1 MLEKNLRHRE
11 LTRYDSKLSS
21 YTLSNGRESKVIRLH
36 QWLHTHTQ
44 TACQVIMTMNKNM
57 ELELALMAIK
67 LSCPIL
73 HDFLGPNTQI

>member
-11 LTRYDSKLSS
+11 LARYDSKLSS
-21 YTLSNGRESKVIRLH
+21 YTLSNGREIKVIKSSSH
-36 QWLHTHTQ
+36 ETT
-44 TACQVIMTMNKNM
+44 CQVIITMNNNM